1 MSHLENI
8 LREITPLSPE
18 DSFLFFDRIHHSFV
32 FPYHYHPEV
41 ELNFI
46 VDGKGYKRVV
56 GDHSEEIDDLE
67 LVLIGPNLPHCWAD
81 HNCKN
86 KRSRE
91 VTIQFNQDFF
101 SQALMEKNIFKPISR
116 LLNESIRGIL
126 FSRETAEKVKASLLS
141 LSKMDSF
148 DSFLEIMKVLNILAN
163 DENRILLS
171 SYSIE
176 QEVFAYKDAMK
187 TVHDFVHK
195 NFKNKI
201 TLDEIASLVNMSI
214 PTFNRFIKQRTG
226 KTFVNYLNEI
236 RISYTVRWM
245 TERTMTISEIAF
257 DAGFNNIANFNKIF
271 KSIKNTTPSKFKDQ
285 FTGVKK
291 IE

>member
-18 DSFLFFDRIHHSFV
+18 DSFLVFDRIHHSFD

-46 VDGKGYKRVV
+46 VDGKGYKRLV
-56 GDHSEEIDDLE
+56 GDHSEEIGDLE
-67 LVLIGPNLPHCWAD
+67 LVLIGPNLPHCWAN
-81 HNCKN
+81 HKCKN

-91 VTIQFNQDFF
+91 ITIQFNQDFF
-101 SQALMEKNIFKPISR
+101 SQSLIEKNIFKSINR
-116 LLNESIRGIL
+116 LMKESIRGIL
-126 FSRETAEKVKASLLS
+126 FSQETAQQLKEPLLN
-141 LSKMDSF
+141 LSKKKSF
-148 DSFLEIMKVLNILAN
+148 DSFVEIMKILDVLAN
-163 DENRILLS
+163 AEDNVLLS

-176 QEVFAYKDAMK
+176 EETFSYKDTMMI
-187 TVHDFVHK
+187 VHDFVHK

-201 TLDEIASLVNMSI
+201 MLNDMASMVNMSI

-236 RISYTVRWM
+236 RISYTMRWM
-245 TERTMTISEIAF
+245 LERNMSISEIAF
-257 DAGFNNIANFNKIF
+257 EAGFNNIANFNKIF
-271 KSIKNTTPSKFKDQ
+271 KSIKNTTPSNFKEQ
-285 FTGVKK
+285 FNGVKK